1 MDLNLS
7 VLRLA
12 SGLASYAMT
21 RQTVIAEN
29 VANADTPG
37 YRARDVDSFATAV
50 EGSDMPFIARRTRPE
65 HIPFG
70 TEANG
75 FGVHD
80 ASVVGAETP
89 NGNTVSLED
98 QMMRAANVRES
109 HEMALGVY
117 AKSLEILRSALG
129 KG

>member
-12 SGLASYAMT
+12 SGLASHATT
-21 RQTVIAEN
+21 RQTILAEN
-29 VANADTPG
+29 IANADTPG
-37 YRARDVDSFATAV
+37 YHARDIDSFAAALDD
-50 EGSDMPFIARRTRPE
+50 SSMPFVARRTRPE

-75 FGVHD
+75 FGTHED
-80 ASVVGAETP
+80 SVKGAETP

-98 QMMRAANVRES
+98 QMMRAADVKQS
-109 HEMALGVY
+109 HDLALGVY
-117 AKSLEILRSALG
+117 AKSLEILRSTLG